1 MKVLPVV
8 LFHVTIN
15 TFQGLK
21 VYTTMIYTIP

>member
-8 LFHVTIN
+8 LFYLIIN

-21 VYTTMIYTIP
+21 VYTTMIYTVP